1 MAKASELSIRLSE
14 IFRRS
19 TLGTGW
25 YVIREDD
32 DCPLPD
38 APTAILA
45 ALITAGACSVGHSGM
60 YEPITRATAL
70 PQGCMYQMLSEYG
83 FGGLPERSW
92 LFGARAVRHALYL
105 LDIGQPRRLLS
116 GETSIPT
123 VSQLAKEW
131 DEFTDCD
138 RLIRVGASL
147 GALRWMNYRYLPGAQ
162 PSDRDS
168 QFEPITLP
176 IQRSQ
181 ADPPPGV
188 DPFLVDPLIRDGF
201 FWVAEQTFVRD
212 SAGSYRLTPDGNLT
226 PD

>member
-1 MAKASELSIRLSE
+1 MRLSE

-45 ALITAGACSVGHSGM
+45 AVIAAGACSVGHSGM

-70 PQGCMYQMLSEYG
+70 PGGCMYQMLSEYG

-92 LFGARAVRHALYL
+92 LFGASAVRHVLHL
-105 LDIGQPRRLLS
+105 LDIGQARRLLS
-116 GETSIPT
+116 GETSMPT

-131 DEFTDCD
+131 DEVTHSD
-138 RLIRVGASL
+138 RLTRVGASL
-147 GALRWMNYRYLPGAQ
+147 GALRWMNYPYLPGARA
-162 PSDRDS
+162 SDRDGH
-168 QFEPITLP
+168 FEPITLP
-176 IQRSQ
+176 IQWSQ
-181 ADPPPGV
+181 ADAPPGV
-188 DPFLVDPLIRDGF
+188 NPYLVDPLIRDGF
-201 FWVAEQTFVRD
+201 FWTAEQTYVRD
-212 SAGSYRLTPDGNLT
+212 STGSYRLTPDGNLT